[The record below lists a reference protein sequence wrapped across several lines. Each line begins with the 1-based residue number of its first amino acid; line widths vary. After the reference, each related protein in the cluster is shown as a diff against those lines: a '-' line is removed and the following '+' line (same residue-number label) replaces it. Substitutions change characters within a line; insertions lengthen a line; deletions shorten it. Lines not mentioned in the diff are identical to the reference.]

1 MQTRDNVGL
10 DFTGT
15 IAGVSAFDDAL
26 LALLRFQP
34 EVGSK
39 VGNIVKTDPSGPMGY
54 IFSAYLGL
62 LSSERPDALAAAEQ
76 LRNLDQMQLS
86 LNERELMHLT
96 AAKSWVAGDV
106 PAAARFLDELSAAF
120 PTDTLALYVGHQLDF
135 FSGSSQHL
143 HDRLAAAL
151 PFWSDSQTHYGYLS
165 GMWAFG
171 LEESGNYAMADEV
184 GRRAVEI
191 NRDDVWGIHA
201 VIHVQEML
209 GKVDEGLKYLAD
221 HQNDWMYDNF
231 LNVHNSWHRA
241 LFLLELEKY
250 GEALDL
256 YDTAIHNEDSGNLA
270 LEMLDA
276 SALLWRLHLD
286 NIDVGNRWQP
296 LADSWAEKDPIP
308 YYFFNDMHACLTFVA
323 SGRMKDAESIV
334 SRLETYIAQPEQN
347 VSNWEVVHRAGL
359 PICRAIVA
367 HGKGDFVE
375 CAQQLDPIRDKIGT
389 IGGSHAQRDVLHRT
403 LIDSLQ
409 KSGNHSDAE
418 RLLDRR
424 LRERPASVWSIKRLA
439 RTLPVD

>member
-10 DFTGT
+10 EFTGT
-15 IAGVSAFDDAL
+15 VAGVSAFDDAL

-39 VGNIVKTDPSGPMGY
+39 VGNIIKTDPSGPMGY

-62 LSSERPDALAAAEQ
+62 LSSERPDGLAAADQ
-76 LRNLDQMQLS
+76 LRSLEQKQLN
-86 LNERELMHLT
+86 LNEREQLHLK
-96 AAKSWVAGDV
+96 AAKSWVSGDV
-106 PAAARFLDELSAAF
+106 PDAARVLDDINTAF

-143 HDRLAAAL
+143 HDRLAVAL
-151 PFWSDSQTHYGYLS
+151 PFWSESQTHYGYLL

-171 LEESGNYAMADEV
+171 LEESGNYGMANEV

-209 GKVDEGLKYLAD
+209 GRVDEGLKYLAD
-221 HQNDWMYDNF
+221 HQNDWMHGNF

-250 GEALDL
+250 AEALDL
-256 YDTAIHNEDSGNLA
+256 YDTVIHNENSDNLA

-296 LADSWAEKDPIP
+296 LAKSWANKDPIP

-323 SGRMKDAESIV
+323 SGRMNDAESIV
-334 SRLETYIAQPEQN
+334 SRLKTHVAQSEQH
-347 VSNWEVVHRAGL
+347 VSNRKIVEQAGL
-359 PICRAIVA
+359 PICKAIVA
-367 HGKGDFVE
+367 HGKGDFAK
-375 CAQQLDPIRDKIGT
+375 CAQLLDPIRDKFGI
-389 IGGSHAQRDVLHRT
+389 IGGSHAQRDLVIRT
-403 LIDSLQ
+403 LVDSLQ
-409 KSGNHSDAE
+409 KSGNHSRAE
-418 RLLDRR
+418 QLLNQR
-424 LRERPASVWSIKRLA
+424 LRERPTSVWSIKRLA